1 LHQFILALRRQ
12 LEKTL
17 VQVIEVFPPAVQ
29 TELHDAKHQPTIENG
44 REIGITLNEF
54 METAWA
60 GLVEGKDEVPVGF
73 VISALDK
80 IDTPRKAMLSH
91 MPWDPQ
97 EFEKSSK

>member
-12 LEKTL
+12 LEKTS
-17 VQVIEVFPPAVQ
+17 VQVIEVSPPAVQ

-44 REIGITLNEF
+44 REIGITLKEF

-73 VISALDK
+73 VIGALDK

-91 MPWDPQ
+91 MPWDPK
-97 EFEKSSK
+97 EFEKASN